1 MRYSTQIKPISYVK
15 AHAAELLDRITEER
29 EPIIITQNGEARA
42 VLVDVH
48 SYDASQET
56 MAMWQILAIGKQQM
70 EAGQTYPLAEVIAK
84 IRNRG
89 AKKPETEGVYALSA
103 TEVENEKMAKWVEAG
118 AWKTEEF
125 KTAREARRYEIKK
138 EKEEMNRR
146 HSIQHPAQIAEEF

>member
-56 MAMWQILAIGKQQM
+56 LAMWQILAIGKKQI
-70 EAGQTYPLAEVIAK
+70 ETGQTYPLAEVIAK
-84 IRNRG
+84 IRSRG
-89 AKKPETEGVYALSA
+89 ARMRETSQG
-103 TEVENEKMAKWVEAG
+103 VENDKHE
-118 AWKTEEF
+118 
-125 KTAREARRYEIKK
+125 R
-138 EKEEMNRR
+138 EEMTRNLSRQ
-146 HSIQHPAQIAEEF
+146 HSGQAIEEL

>member
-56 MAMWQILAIGKQQM
+56 MAMWQILAIGKKQI
-70 EAGQTYPLAEVIAK
+70 EAGQTLPLAEAIAK
-84 IRNRG
+84 IRNRS
-89 AKKPETEGVYALSA
+89 AKKLETESIFAGEGLENCSQDM
-103 TEVENEKMAKWVEAG
+103 VE
-118 AWKTEEF
+118 
-125 KTAREARRYEIKK
+125 
-138 EKEEMNRR
+138 
-146 HSIQHPAQIAEEF
+146 Q